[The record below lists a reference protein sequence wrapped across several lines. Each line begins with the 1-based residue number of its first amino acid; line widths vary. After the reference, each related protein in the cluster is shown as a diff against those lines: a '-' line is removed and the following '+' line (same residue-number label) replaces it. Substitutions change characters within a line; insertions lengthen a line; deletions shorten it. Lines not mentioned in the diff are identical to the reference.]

1 MSPFVTPL
9 DVANEVMRRRP
20 DLPAGEV
27 YSTAEWH
34 AARTVLVKA
43 EQSRSVG
50 CRVFVRRN
58 GHKVPGRLHTFHG
71 KIIGLDGHT
80 INVEFHSEI
89 GKHIERFYS
98 HEAYFYICEQ
108 GEQYAPAAIRQ
119 KLLG

>member
-27 YSTAEWH
+27 YSPAEWH
-34 AARTVLVKA
+34 AARTALVKA

-50 CRVFVRRN
+50 CRVFVRRK

-71 KIIGLDGHT
+71 KIIELDGATVH
-80 INVEFHSEI
+80 IEYHSVL
-89 GKHIERFYS
+89 GKHLEWFYPNEALLYSCERSS
-98 HEAYFYICEQ
+98 HAVQ
-108 GEQYAPAAIRQ
+108 VPQALRG
-119 KLLG
+119 